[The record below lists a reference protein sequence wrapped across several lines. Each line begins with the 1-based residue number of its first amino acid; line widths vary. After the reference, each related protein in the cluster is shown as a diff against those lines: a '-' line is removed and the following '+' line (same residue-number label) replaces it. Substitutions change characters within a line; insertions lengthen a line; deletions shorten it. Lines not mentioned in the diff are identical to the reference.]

1 VFLSLVTPCPDAHD
15 HVETLHRWR
24 VLRRYECFRL
34 PKIIPS
40 PHTGFYIPYIAN
52 RILTASA
59 TEKSIL
65 PLALQGLLINDG
77 VYSSSITGEQAPIAN
92 FTVVN
97 QKALG
102 FSNSQVSSL
111 TSKAAS
117 CGYTAM
123 LNQIVRFSLFG
134 LTRAYT
140 DDSDR
145 LTRPRGR
152 STCRT
157 GTRTLSRTGAT
168 SSTRG
173 TTPRRRRTRASTS
186 TA

>member
-1 VFLSLVTPCPDAHD
+1 MH
-15 HVETLHRWR
+15 E
-24 VLRRYECFRL
+24 
-34 PKIIPS
+34 IMPS

-111 TSKAAS
+111 TTKAAS
-117 CGYTAM
+117 CGYTSM
-123 LNQIVRFSLFG
+123 LNQIVRVSTL
-134 LTRAYT
+134 
-140 DDSDR
+140 
-145 LTRPRGR
+145 RPHR
-152 STCRT
+152 C
-157 GTRTLSRTGAT
+157 AC
-168 SSTRG
+168 
-173 TTPRRRRTRASTS
+173 
-186 TA
+186 